1 MIGPL
6 GRLGAA
12 ATLRQHCP
20 QMTQRRCKWIS
31 ELRFVIEYGV
41 HAMFTYVAVCVRP
54 IWYFCALEISI
65 CAIVLV
71 WRGPAPDWRPQWQAQ
86 PQM

>member
-1 MIGPL
+1 M
-6 GRLGAA
+6 
-12 ATLRQHCP
+12 
-20 QMTQRRCKWIS
+20 
-31 ELRFVIEYGV
+31 IEYGV
-41 HAMFTYVAVCVRP
+41 HAMFTYVAVCVSP